1 LHITPVRLLWLLR
14 RSLGA
19 CLDDGCFGYAKAAA
33 YSALLAFFP
42 VIAATTTILVE
53 ARADFVLAPLRRALE
68 EIAPPETGDL
78 IVQRFRV
85 AGAQPIYVLVVA
97 VLIALWAASGVY
109 KSLIEG
115 FHAAYRVPRSR
126 GFLHQNGV
134 AIALVLASATPM
146 LLASLAIIFGTEIE
160 RVVLRSL
167 KMDPFLVQ
175 ITPVWHWLSRVVRY
189 LVAFSATVS
198 VTAVT
203 YYFGPYRRQRW
214 HFVWPGALLATGLWL
229 PATSGFGWY
238 VRNVAHYNVMYGSI
252 GAGVALLVWM
262 YVMAVIALIGC
273 EFNAVYERIA

>member
-1 LHITPVRLLWLLR
+1 MLWLLR

-19 CLDDGCFGYAKAAA
+19 CLDDGCFGYAKGAA

-42 VIAATTTILVE
+42 VIAAVTTILVQ
-53 ARADFVLAPLRRALE
+53 ARAEVVLIPLRRALE

-78 IVQRFRV
+78 IVERFRFS
-85 AGAQPIYVLVVA
+85 GAQPVYVLVVA
-97 VLIALWAASGVY
+97 ILIALWAASGVY
-109 KSLIEG
+109 KSLMEG
-115 FHAAYRVPRSR
+115 FQAAYRIPRSR

-134 AIALVLASATPM
+134 AIALVLASAIP
-146 LLASLAIIFGTEIE
+146 LLAASLLIIFGSELE
-160 RVVLRSL
+160 RVVLQSL
-167 KMDPFLVQ
+167 NMDPFLVP

-189 LVAFSATVS
+189 LVAFGATVS
-198 VTAVT
+198 VTAVI

-214 HFVWPGALLATGLWL
+214 HYVWPGALLATGLWL

-262 YVMAVIALIGC
+262 YVMAVIALLGC

>member
-1 LHITPVRLLWLLR
+1 MR

-42 VIAATTTILVE
+42 VIAAITTILVE
-53 ARADFVLAPLRRALE
+53 ARAGFVLDPLRRALE
-68 EIAPPETGDL
+68 QVAPAETGDL

-85 AGAQPIYVLVVA
+85 AGAQPVYVLVGA

-109 KSLIEG
+109 KSLMEG

-126 GFLHQNGV
+126 GFLHQTGV
-134 AIALVLASATPM
+134 AIALVLASAIP
-146 LLASLAIIFGTEIE
+146 LLAASLLIIFGSELE

-167 KMDPFLVQ
+167 NMDPFLTP

-189 LVAFSATVS
+189 LVAFGATVS
-198 VTAVT
+198 ITAVV

-214 HFVWPGALLATGLWL
+214 PFVWPGALVATALWL

-238 VRNVAHYNVMYGSI
+238 VRNVAHYNLMYGSI

-262 YVMAVIALIGC
+262 YVMLVIALIGC
-273 EFNAVYERIA
+273 EFNAIYERVARV